1 MQLIVGIGLV
11 GVFLFLSLYL
21 PEVHGYTPLQAGFAF
36 LPFSAGVILTAGL
49 AANLLPKVG
58 PRPLTVPGLL
68 LAATGLLLLS
78 RPNATASLH
87 SGWPTTGFTSTTA
100 AVMTAWPIRPAV
112 APGLLSRR

>member
-1 MQLIVGIGLV
+1 MQLIVGVGLV

-49 AANLLPKVG
+49 AADSLPKVG

-78 RPNATASLH
+78 RPTRRLH
-87 SGWPTTGFTSTTA
+87 CTRGG
-100 AVMTAWPIRPAV
+100 
-112 APGLLSRR
+112 